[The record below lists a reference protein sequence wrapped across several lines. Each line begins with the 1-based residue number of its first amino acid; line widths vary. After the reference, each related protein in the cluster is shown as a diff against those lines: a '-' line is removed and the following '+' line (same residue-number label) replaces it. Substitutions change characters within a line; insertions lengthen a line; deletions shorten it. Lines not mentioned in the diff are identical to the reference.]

1 MRKYLIFANLLVFI
15 NLSFAQEN
23 SKQKRDSLSTTSKV
37 ESHTVAKK
45 DSVKKERKTITK
57 VRIGRILNVD
67 IIDNGDDILVR
78 RKKDSQK
85 NHCSKKNSANYDEF
99 DDEFESDFDDE
110 FESDFDDFD
119 NDDYA
124 WYSNRYFRPHWA
136 GFSLGI
142 NSYMG
147 ANFNPIIPKNAEG
160 LKVNTNKSIEV
171 NLNLLQLGVPIV
183 KNHIGLVTGIGFKW
197 NNYRFRNSQIR
208 LHSDSSAIYY
218 SIDTV
223 NTYTKSKLGITY
235 LKVPLLLEFQLPIR
249 GGDEIY
255 LSAGIEAA
263 LKIGARTKMKTNGGK
278 KEKNKN
284 DFHISPYNLSTVV
297 YLGYGNLGI
306 YASYNLQALF
316 QKQEGPE
323 LYPYSIGVSL
333 NF

>member
-1 MRKYLIFANLLVFI
+1 MRKFLIFANLLVFI
-15 NLSFAQEN
+15 NLSFAHEN
-23 SKQKRDSLSTTSKV
+23 SKQKTDSISTASELENKP
-37 ESHTVAKK
+37 VAKK
-45 DSVKKERKTITK
+45 IVSEDSVKKERKTITK

-78 RKKDSQK
+78 RKKDSKK
-85 NHCSKKNSANYDEF
+85 NRSITKNSANYDEF
-99 DDEFESDFDDE
+99 DDEFDDE

-124 WYSNRYFRPHWA
+124 WYSNGYFRPHWA

-160 LKVNTNKSIEV
+160 FKVNSNKSIEV
-171 NLNLLQLGVPIV
+171 NLNLLQLGIPIV

-235 LKVPLLLEFQLPIR
+235 VKVPLLLEFQLPIR

-255 LSAGIEAA
+255 LSAGIEGA
-263 LKIGARTKMKTNGGK
+263 LKIGARTRMKTNEGK
-278 KEKNKN
+278 KEKNKK
-284 DFHISPYNLSTVV
+284 DFHLSPYTLSTVV